1 MSKGDAAVNI
11 STDGGVPTLSTVF
24 LDVSEVAHKIV
35 SFLPA
40 KDILGLHSVDKACHN
55 LISKREDLLF
65 EDFLRRDFVEGKI
78 LVYIAEERE
87 LDYKRLYLAFLH
99 RYNLPKQTADDPLI
113 TIPHCTPTQIETK
126 DETDD
131 DYEFPQDSDDDEEED
146 EDEEEEDKD
155 RKPLRPVSENEDMA
169 SLVFIAR
176 IGSEDNP
183 NTCKLMDWE
192 YYGTQC
198 EESGKKLVVD

>member
-1 MSKGDAAVNI
+1 MSKGDAADNI
-11 STDGGVPTLSTVF
+11 LSDGVTPTLPTIF

-40 KDILGLHSVDKACHN
+40 KDVLGLHSVDKACHN
-55 LISKREDLLF
+55 LISKHEDVLF
-65 EDFLRRDFVEGKI
+65 EDFLRSDFVEGKI

-99 RYNLPKQTADDPLI
+99 RYNLPKQTADVPLI
-113 TIPHCTPTQIETK
+113 TIPHRPPTQIETR

-131 DYEFPQDSDDDEEED
+131 DYEFPQDSDEDEEED
-146 EDEEEEDKD
+146 ENEEEEDKD
-155 RKPLRPVSENEDMA
+155 RKPLRPVSDNEDIGR
-169 SLVFIAR
+169 LVFIAR

-192 YYGTQC
+192 YYGTEC